1 MKKNLTVHEALQ
13 LYEELNV
20 DGESDLDPEWSSDD
34 DESNN
39 HQPYLVLCPPIE
51 NPEAITDEDSDEEE
65 TGNPDR
71 LPRRLL
77 DAPAEFSKK
86 RSGPLT
92 RVHSKTQGPERSCTD
107 GDNTANHF
115 PIKISNSKR
124 NHKISQTNVEGSTPI
139 EVGAR
144 MIAAEEDSTPIR
156 TSTRKRVLPMKFES
170 DKSCGS
176 KTHRIDWYNI
186 SEK

>member
-34 DESNN
+34 DESDN

-77 DAPAEFSKK
+77 NAPAEFSNDD
-86 RSGPLT
+86 RD
-92 RVHSKTQGPERSCTD
+92 HD
-107 GDNTANHF
+107 
-115 PIKISNSKR
+115 
-124 NHKISQTNVEGSTPI
+124 
-139 EVGAR
+139 
-144 MIAAEEDSTPIR
+144 
-156 TSTRKRVLPMKFES
+156 
-170 DKSCGS
+170 
-176 KTHRIDWYNI
+176 
-186 SEK
+186 